1 MSKKFTHPPEGY
13 PAPYYYIGIDNGV
26 TGSIAIVDDV
36 GRLVFYEPTP
46 VEMRQSY
53 TKKKDMFNRI
63 RGDVMHYMLAPF
75 AGKSSV
81 IIERP
86 VTGFSYKAVRSGQR
100 SDEATLTVL
109 EILGMRYEYV
119 DSGQWQ
125 KVMLPHLQAP
135 KKAPKG
141 SSEAEKKA
149 IKAFN
154 DSLKK
159 QTKKLSLE
167 VGRKL
172 FPDRD
177 FGRSEKADADA
188 PLMAE
193 WARRNKK

>member
-1 MSKKFTHPPEGY
+1 MINKYTHPPEGY

-26 TGSIAIVDDV
+26 TGSIAVVDDV
-36 GRLVFYEPTP
+36 GRLVLYVPTP

-53 TKKKDMFNRI
+53 TKKKDMFNRV
-63 RGDVMHYMLAPF
+63 RGDIMHAMLAPF

-81 IIERP
+81 VLERP
-86 VTGFSYKAVRSGQR
+86 VTGFSFKAIRSGTR
-100 SDEATLTVL
+100 SDEATAIVL

-125 KVMLPHLQAP
+125 KEMLPHLQAP
-135 KKAPKG
+135 KKAGKG
-141 SSEAEKKA
+141 ASALEKQA
-149 IKAFN
+149 IKTFN
-154 DSLKK
+154 DGLKK

-172 FPDRD
+172 FPDRE
-177 FGRSEKADADA
+177 FGRSATADADA

-193 WARRNKK
+193 WARRNKR

>member
-1 MSKKFTHPPEGY
+1 MKSKFTHPTEGY

-36 GRLVFYEPTP
+36 GRLVLYEPTP
-46 VEMRQSY
+46 VELRQSY

-63 RGDVMHYMLAPF
+63 RGDIMHYMLAPF

-86 VTGFSYKAVRSGQR
+86 VTGFSFKAIRSGHR
-100 SDEATLTVL
+100 SDEATIIIL

-125 KVMLPHLQAP
+125 KEMLPRLQAP
-135 KKAPKG
+135 KKTVKG
-141 SSEAEKKA
+141 ATEAVKKA
-149 IKAFN
+149 NKTFN
-154 DSLKK
+154 ESLKK

-177 FGRSEKADADA
+177 FGRSETADADA